1 MTTLTTSL
9 SDSKTEIKALN
20 MKLSAARSV
29 EAPVKVPGS
38 VVKGGGATKG
48 LDAHAPPN
56 NLAALTFRLKEN
68 LYSDL
73 TGLIVRSAKRENGE
87 DVYDCLQT
95 GRNGSTFLLSHPSP
109 KSQKN

>member
-1 MTTLTTSL
+1 VITLTTSL

-20 MKLSAARSV
+20 MKLSAARSL
-29 EAPVKVPGS
+29 EAPSKVPGS
-38 VVKGGGATKG
+38 VVKGGATKG
-48 LDAHAPPN
+48 LGVDIQPN
-56 NLAALTFRLKEN
+56 NLAAALTFRLKEN

-95 GRNGSTFLLSHPSP
+95 GRNGSTFFFPLSLP
-109 KSQKN
+109 